1 MRVLLVEDEAVLRD
15 TLKARLVEAG
25 FTVDVAQDGEEGVF
39 AGLEYPLDV
48 AIVDLGLPKLPG
60 LEVIRRLRAA
70 RKTYPILILTARD
83 NWQDKVEGLQAGA
96 DDYVAKPFHFEEV
109 LARLQALLRRAG
121 GWASPELKCG
131 PILLDTRAQTVKVG
145 EAAVDLTTFE
155 YRILEHLMLRAGEV
169 ISKTELTE
177 RLYDQDFE
185 RDSNVIEVLVGRL
198 RRKLDPQDELK
209 PIETLR
215 GRGYRFALAAR
226 PGGAVNL
233 RAFAQPAAPVLGFRA
248 ARAVFRRDD
257 VPARF
262 GLSGRVGSHAARITR
277 LADGVARGGRG
288 AGARRRLRASHARYG
303 SATDSPAIGPVRA
316 DPLHQ
321 APVALALDGG
331 HDDGFRAAAGTG

>member
-1 MRVLLVEDEAVLRD
+1 MSTAPRATLLLIEDDPQIQRFLETALEAHGYALIVAGNGED
-15 TLKARLVEAG
+15 GLKLAATRQP
-25 FTVDVAQDGEEGVF
+25 DVF
-39 AGLEYPLDV
+39 
-48 AIVDLGLPKLPG
+48 IVDLGLPKLPG

-145 EAAVDLTTFE
+145 ETPVELTTFE

-198 RRKLDPQDELK
+198 RRKLDPQDALK

-215 GRGYRFALAAR
+215 GRGYRFALA
-226 PGGAVNL
+226 
-233 RAFAQPAAPVLGFRA
+233 
-248 ARAVFRRDD
+248 RDQ
-257 VPARF
+257 A
-262 GLSGRVGSHAARITR
+262 TR
-277 LADGVARGGRG
+277 
-288 AGARRRLRASHARYG
+288 
-303 SATDSPAIGPVRA
+303 GP
-316 DPLHQ
+316 
-321 APVALALDGG
+321 
-331 HDDGFRAAAGTG
+331 